1 VNAPV
6 ADLESVL
13 DAAVAFAARGWRPF
27 PVDHPHLPVC
37 AGTGDRCRRNH
48 EKLGDCPSDK
58 RGKHPVGGWGTM
70 TATKST
76 EGMLRLWF
84 SGKLRNVGIAC
95 GPSGLLVLDEDTLGA
110 LTKLADSLGE
120 VVPPTYRVRTS
131 RGWHYYF
138 EDPTNEFGNSAGAL
152 TDWHIDVRG
161 GRGSGGYVLGAGS
174 VHWTGHI
181 YEAEDAY
188 AMPAPLPDWIKRQLR
203 SAPVGDPDA
212 PARPRSTGTGQWND
226 DPRYGSPEA
235 LRAQYERHLAAVTAL
250 AVPEGQEPNGGAF
263 RHALYLAALDGWRL
277 VDCELTDE
285 VTMLRQVKE
294 TVRAVWRANPDDDDR
309 AIVYDEARTRAGE
322 SPWVV
327 SDPDSTDYISDE
339 DVAEAV
345 YQREKAAEKR
355 KERLRREV
363 RAELDLEGREP
374 LRLLSASEFLD
385 SPAPEYLVPRMF
397 YRDGLSVVFG
407 APGAAKSF
415 LVLDIALC
423 LATGKH
429 WRGRSLGRGKVHY
442 IMAEGQATN
451 MLRTQAWLKHHD
463 VDVAELEERFSVVP
477 TPVLLTDAGASQYIH
492 LVERDEPDLIVLD
505 TKNLM
510 FAGKESQGD
519 DYGSM
524 LRVLHRIRDTAK
536 GAAVVLIDHSGLT
549 DDSRVR
555 GSNAQKGGVE
565 TEVRVTNENGIRCVE
580 VTRDKSGSEG
590 TKWAFKLVQVP
601 SVLHGP
607 DVDPPAVCVPL
618 EEDEIRVAAPDF
630 ERDDNWNDPLQA
642 ELPFDIGTFSG
653 KGANAIKPLARF
665 MRYSARGS
673 VGFSLTQA
681 RKAVTRLYVDE
692 KGAPKWSEDTVQR
705 AWQSLIDLGRLNP
718 VKGASKTGNH
728 VWESHEGDP
737 E

>member
-1 VNAPV
+1 MV
-6 ADLESVL
+6 AT
-13 DAAVAFAARGWRPF
+13 RGWRPF
-27 PVDHPHLPVC
+27 PADHPLIPVC
-37 AGTGDRCRRNH
+37 AGTGKKCQENR
-48 EKLGDCPSDK
+48 EKFGDCPSDK

-70 TATKST
+70 TASEPTD
-76 EGMLRLWF
+76 GMLNLWF
-84 SGKLRNVGIAC
+84 GSQLRNVGLAC

-110 LTKLADSLGE
+110 LEKLAASIGE
-120 VVPPTYRVRTS
+120 GVPLTYRVRTS

-138 EDPTNEFGNSAGAL
+138 EDPRNEFGNSAGAL
-152 TDWHIDVRG
+152 EDWHIDVRG
-161 GRGSGGYVLGAGS
+161 GKGSGGYVMAAGS
-174 VHWTGHI
+174 VHWSGHV
-181 YEAEDAY
+181 YEAEDAF
-188 AMPAPLPDWIKRQLR
+188 AMPAPLPDWIKVQLR
-203 SAPVGDPDA
+203 TSPKRKLDLVSAGGATSSRSGD
-212 PARPRSTGTGQWND
+212 WNN
-226 DPRYGSPEA
+226 DPRYGTEDV
-235 LRAQYERHLAAVTAL
+235 LRAQYERHLAAVSTL
-250 AVPEGQEPNGGAF
+250 AVPEGLKPNGEAF
-263 RHALYLAALDGWRL
+263 RHSLYLAALDGWRL
-277 VDCELTDE
+277 VDCELIDE
-285 VTMLRQVKE
+285 VTMLRQVKQA
-294 TVRAVWRANPDDDDR
+294 VREVWRANPNDDDR
-309 AIVYDEARTRAGE
+309 TIVYDEARTQAND

-327 SDPDSTDYISDE
+327 LDPDDPSDTD
-339 DVAEAV
+339 VLEAA

-429 WRGRSLGRGKVHY
+429 WRGRSLGRRKVHY

-451 MLRTQAWLKHHD
+451 MLRTQAWLKYHD
-463 VDVAELEERFSVVP
+463 VDVAELDEWFSVLP
-477 TPVLLTDAGASQYIH
+477 TPILLTDAGASQYMH
-492 LVERDEPDLIVLD
+492 LVERDQPDLIVLD

-519 DYGSM
+519 DYGQM

-565 TEVRVTNENGIRCVE
+565 TEVRVTNENGIRYVE

-590 TKWAFKLVQVP
+590 TQWAFKLVQVP

-618 EEDEIRVAAPDF
+618 EEDEIRAVAPDF
-630 ERDDNWNDPLQA
+630 ERDDNWNDPLQPI
-642 ELPFDIGTFSG
+642 LPDDIQVFSG

-681 RKAVTRLYVDE
+681 RKAVFRLYTDE
-692 KGAPKWSEDTVQR
+692 KGDPRWSEDTVQR
-705 AWQSLIDLGRLNP
+705 AWQSLIDLDRLHP

-728 VWESHEGDP
+728 VWEQREGDP